1 MKKHIF
7 ILLSAIIMCTS
18 CVSRKKY
25 VYVNDMK
32 PGKNYPV
39 EEKYE
44 SKMQSG
50 DFLNITVSCKTPELA
65 MPFNINTGAFNV
77 DAAGNVLS
85 SQTASA
91 ANRYRVDVNGN
102 IYFPILGELMVVDLT
117 VNELKNLIK
126 NKIVDGGYIKDPI
139 ITIEFLNFKIS
150 VLGEVGSV
158 GVYTIDDDK
167 ITLFEA
173 IAKAG
178 DLTRKAR
185 KDRVIVIREEQGV
198 RKQYVHDMRKM
209 DVFNSPAFYL
219 KQNDIVYVEPKYR
232 KTDREDSTMKYT
244 TLLLSIVSTMT
255 TVMYWTTR

>member
-44 SKMQSG
+44 SKIQSG

-102 IYFPILGELMVVDLT
+102 IYFPILGELKVVDLT